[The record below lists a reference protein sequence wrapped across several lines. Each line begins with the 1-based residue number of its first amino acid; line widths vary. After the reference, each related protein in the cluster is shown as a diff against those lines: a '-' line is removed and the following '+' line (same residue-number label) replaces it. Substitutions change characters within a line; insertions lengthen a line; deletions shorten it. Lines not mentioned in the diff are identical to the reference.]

1 MPGVGS
7 ILARREGACMAEKPA
22 VSLVAVPGRR
32 RATLELAQRL
42 EREGFTGI
50 YCPSPGDGLALCEA
64 LAVTT
69 REIRLGTSIANIY
82 TRHPSEYAQTAAVV
96 HELSGGRFRFGVGVS
111 HGPAHERLGVKPG
124 KPLED
129 MRRFVQDLKA
139 GAKQVGELPPI
150 TLATLRKKMTA
161 LSAEIAQGAVW
172 ANAARSHM
180 PESLKAL
187 PDAARTGPDFFIG
200 NMVPTCI
207 DADRAAAAAVNRRT
221 LVGYVKLPNY
231 QNYWIEAG
239 FEEEMQA
246 IRKAIAA
253 GEEDKIPSLMSDR
266 WLSQVTLSG
275 RPTEVREGV
284 EAWYA
289 AGVNTLIIVPSSTKG
304 GQMVALQ
311 ELIDL
316 YR

>member
-1 MPGVGS
+1 MT
-7 ILARREGACMAEKPA
+7 RKPA
-22 VSLVAVPGRR
+22 VSLAAVPGRR
-32 RATLELAQRL
+32 KATVDMAKRL
-42 EREGFTGI
+42 EEEGFTGI
-50 YCPSPGDGLALCEA
+50 YCPSLGDGLGLCEA
-64 LAVTT
+64 IALAT
-69 REIRLGTSIANIY
+69 RTIPFGTSIANIY
-82 TRHPSEYAQTAAVV
+82 TRHALDFAKTAALI
-96 HELSGGRFRFGVGVS
+96 HELSGGRFRFGVGIS
-111 HGPAHERLGVKPG
+111 HGPTHDRLGIKPG
-124 KPLED
+124 RPLED
-129 MRRFVQDLKA
+129 MRRFVQDLRA
-139 GAKQVGELPPI
+139 GAKLAGELPPI

-180 PESLKAL
+180 PASLCHL
-187 PDAARTGPDFFIG
+187 PAAKREDPGFFIG

-207 DADRAAAAAVNRRT
+207 DTDKAAAAAVNRRT
-221 LVGYVKLPNY
+221 LTSYVKLPNY

-239 FEEEMQA
+239 FEDEMQA
-246 IRKAIAA
+246 IRKAVAA
-253 GEEDKIPSLMSDR
+253 GEDDKIPSLMSDR
-266 WLSQVTLSG
+266 WLAQVTLYGS
-275 RPTEVREGV
+275 PAEVREGV

>member
-1 MPGVGS
+1 
-7 ILARREGACMAEKPA
+7 MAVTRKPA
-22 VSLVAVPGRR
+22 VSLAAVPGRR
-32 RATLELAQRL
+32 KATVEMAKRL
-42 EREGFTGI
+42 EDEGFTGL
-50 YCPSPGDGLALCEA
+50 YCPSFGDGLGLCEA
-64 LAVTT
+64 IALAT
-69 REIRLGTSIANIY
+69 RSIPIGTSIANIY
-82 TRHPSEYAQTAAVV
+82 TRHPFDFAQTAALV
-96 HELSGGRFRFGVGVS
+96 HELSGGRFRFGVGIS
-111 HGPAHERLGVKPG
+111 HGPTHDRLGVKPG

-207 DADRAAAAAVNRRT
+207 DPDRAAAAAVNRRT

-253 GEEDKIPSLMSDR
+253 GQDDRIPSLMSDR
-266 WLSQVTLSG
+266 WLSQVTLYGS
-275 RPTEVREGV
+275 PTEVRDGV

-289 AGVNTLIIVPSSTKG
+289 AGVKTLIVVPSSAKG
-304 GQMVALQ
+304 NQMAALQ

>member
-1 MPGVGS
+1 MT
-7 ILARREGACMAEKPA
+7 RKPA
-22 VSLVAVPGRR
+22 VSLAAVPGRR
-32 RATLELAQRL
+32 KATVDMAKRL
-42 EREGFTGI
+42 EDEGFTGL
-50 YCPSPGDGLALCEA
+50 YCPSFGDGLGLCEA
-64 LAVTT
+64 IALAT
-69 REIRLGTSIANIY
+69 RTIPIGTSIANIY
-82 TRHPSEYAQTAAVV
+82 TRHPFDFAQTAALV
-96 HELSGGRFRFGVGVS
+96 HELSGGRFRFGVGIS

-239 FEEEMQA
+239 FEDEMQA
-246 IRKAIAA
+246 IRKTIAA
-253 GEEDKIPSLMSDR
+253 GQEDKIPSLMSDR
-266 WLSQVTLSG
+266 WLSQVTLYGS
-275 RPTEVREGV
+275 PSEVRDGV

-289 AGVNTLIIVPSSTKG
+289 AGVRTLIMVPSSAKG
-304 GQMVALQ
+304 NQMAALQ